1 MRRFVRRAMT
11 ATWLALF
18 ALTAVAAYP
27 DKPVRLVITA
37 PPGGTIDFL
46 ARTMAASMSNELG
59 AQVIVDNRGGASGLL
74 GADLVAKAPPD
85 GYTVLLTDGAS
96 LAINSAVRKDMPFD
110 MDKDLVPMSLVAT
123 LPTALAVTSSFPA
136 KDLKSFVAQA
146 RREPGKISY
155 ATPGL
160 GTPHHLDALILA
172 RSAQLDYVHVPYKGG
187 GPMFTD
193 VVGGQVPSIFS
204 GALPMLPFAKAG
216 KLNVL
221 AVASPKRLPQLP
233 DVPTFA
239 EAGYADVDVQVFFSM
254 WLPAKTP
261 ADVAAALQRAYLK
274 ALADPEV
281 RRKLEEQTLVVVG
294 STPDQL
300 RTHFREKAQQWGDLV
315 KSANIT
321 LE

>member
-1 MRRFVRRAMT
+1 MNRILRLFAVA
-11 ATWLALF
+11 LALG
-18 ALTAVAAYP
+18 AAMPAIAAYP
-27 DKPVRLVITA
+27 DKPIRLVITA

-46 ARTMAASMSNELG
+46 ARTLGAAMSNELG
-59 AQVIVDNRGGASGLL
+59 QQIVVDNRGGASGLL

-85 GYTVLLTDGAS
+85 GYTILLTDGAS
-96 LAINSAVRKDMPFD
+96 LAINAAVRKDMPFD
-110 MDKDLVPMSLVAT
+110 IEKDLVPLSLVAT
-123 LPTALAVTSSFPA
+123 LPTALAVNPSFPA
-136 KDLKSFVAQA
+136 KDLKGFVTSVKAT
-146 RREPGKISY
+146 PGKVGY

-172 RSAQLDYVHVPYKGG
+172 RSAQLDYVHIPYKGG

-204 GALPMLPFAKAG
+204 GALPMLPFANSG
-216 KLNVL
+216 KLKVL
-221 AVASPKRLPQLP
+221 AVASSKRLPQLP

-239 EAGYADVDVQVFFSM
+239 EAGYPDVDVQVFFSM

-261 ADVAAALQRAYLK
+261 ADVVATISRAYQK

-294 STPDQL
+294 SSPDQL
-300 RTHFREKAQQWGDLV
+300 RSHFREKSTQWGSMV
-315 KSANIT
+315 KAAGIV